1 MFINSMYTYNMYMYI
16 NNNIYSI
23 KKLHFNLAANI
34 LLLFFIL
41 MKKVQSFTSQL
52 KILNE
57 RLKCNISEIDNKT
70 HILKTLRLNDMKKM
84 VFPCLTKFSNSV

>member
-1 MFINSMYTYNMYMYI
+1 
-16 NNNIYSI
+16 
-23 KKLHFNLAANI
+23 
-34 LLLFFIL
+34 